1 MRFRLILPML
11 LAAAAITAWQ
21 AETRAALEQRL
32 LLRSLTAQLT
42 PLGSLSYGAT
52 SAHFWGSGR
61 VENLR
66 FAPDADWIA
75 RHALPADFALHI
87 PQLHY
92 SDWQADE
99 GWPAAVRLQFDTATL
114 PLPAPWPRT
123 ASGTL
128 DWQYRRVEGT
138 LRVALTLDAPR
149 AAAADATLSLQLAAP
164 QRLTGATLLGGTL
177 QYRDQG
183 LAQGAR
189 AALALQLGADPQNAD
204 SALAEMLAQWL
215 TEQGLPPTAELRESL
230 TAFAREP
237 LALTLHLDPPGALRP
252 DTLLLFAPADRIA
265 ALGLSV
271 QAQ

>member
-1 MRFRLILPML
+1 MRFRLILLLL
-11 LAAAAITAWQ
+11 LAAAVITGWQ

-32 LLRSLTAQLT
+32 LLRSLTAQLA
-42 PLGSLSYGAT
+42 PLGSLSYGET
-52 SAHFWGSGR
+52 SAHFWGSGSIQ
-61 VENLR
+61 NLR

-92 SDWQADE
+92 SDWQAGE
-99 GWPAAVRLQFDTATL
+99 GWPAAVRLQFDSASL
-114 PLPAPWPRT
+114 PLPEPWPHA

-128 DWQYRRVEGT
+128 DWQYRSAEGA
-138 LRVALTLDAPR
+138 LRVALTLDAPGL
-149 AAAADATLSLQLAAP
+149 AAADGSLSLQLATP
-164 QRLTGATLLGGTL
+164 QRLAGATLLGGSL
-177 QYRDQG
+177 HYRDLG

-204 SALAEMLAQWL
+204 AALTEALTQWL
-215 TEQGLPPTAELRESL
+215 TAQGLPPTAELRQSL
-230 TAFAREP
+230 TTFAQEP

-252 DTLLLFAPADRIA
+252 DTLPLFAPADRIA
-265 ALGLSV
+265 ALGLSA